1 MSENKLCHLL
11 EITYPVIQGGMAWVS
26 SPKLAAAV
34 SQAGGLGVV
43 AAGNMPPELFRQQIQ
58 ETKKLTEKPFGA
70 NVVLLSPTAEEA
82 IKVILEEWVPVV
94 FFGGGNPSIYIEKLK
109 ARGMKVIPVLAS
121 VSLAKRLERYGADAV
136 VAEGWE
142 SGGHVGDI
150 STFCLVPQVVDAV
163 KIPVIA
169 AGGIA
174 DNRGF
179 RAALALGASGVQV
192 GTRFICSVE
201 CEVHP
206 LYKARILKAGD
217 RDTVVTGYSTGH
229 PVRVVKNAFSRLYA
243 EKERAGT
250 SPQELDLLGQGRL
263 RMATVEGDV
272 ENGSVMAGAIAG
284 LIKEIK
290 PVREI
295 ILEIVGEEKVR

>member
-1 MSENKLCHLL
+1 MSVNELCHLL
-11 EITYPVIQGGMAWVS
+11 NLTYPVIQGGMAWVS
-26 SPKLAAAV
+26 SPRLAAAV
-34 SQAGGLGVV
+34 SEAGGLGVL

-58 ETKKLTEKPFGA
+58 ETKKLTSKPFGA
-70 NVVLLSPTAEEA
+70 NIVLLSPTAEEA

-94 FFGGGNPSIYIEKLK
+94 FFGGGNPSPYIEKLK
-109 ARGMKVIPVLAS
+109 AQGMKVVPVLAS
-121 VSLAKRLERYGADAV
+121 VSLAKRVERYGADAV

-150 STFCLVPQVVDAV
+150 STLCLVPQVVDAV

-192 GTRFICSVE
+192 GTRFICSTE

-229 PVRVVKNAFSRLYA
+229 PVRIIKNSFSRIYA
-243 EKERAGT
+243 EKEKAGA
-250 SPQELDLLGQGRL
+250 SPEELDLLGQGRL

-272 ENGSVMAGAIAG
+272 ENGSVMSGAIAG

-290 PVREI
+290 PVKEI
-295 ILEIVGEEKVR
+295 ILEIVRKEE

>member
-1 MSENKLCHLL
+1 MSGNKLCDLL
-11 EITYPVIQGGMAWVS
+11 DITYPVIQGGMAWVS
-26 SPKLAAAV
+26 SPRLAAAV
-34 SQAGGLGVV
+34 SEAGGLGVL
-43 AAGNMPPELFRQQIQ
+43 AAGNMSPELFRQQIQ
-58 ETKKLTEKPFGA
+58 ETKKLTSKPFGA
-70 NVVLLSPTAEEA
+70 NIVLLSPTAEEA

-94 FFGGGNPSIYIEKLK
+94 FFGGGNPSPYIEELK
-109 ARGMKVIPVLAS
+109 TRGIKVIPVLAS
-121 VSLAKRLERYGADAV
+121 VSLARRLERQGVDAV

-142 SGGHVGDI
+142 SGGHVGDV

-179 RAALALGASGVQV
+179 RAALALGASGIQV
-192 GTRFICSVE
+192 GTRFICSAE

-229 PVRVVKNAFSRLYA
+229 PVRVIKNAFSRIYA
-243 EKERAGT
+243 EKERAGA
-250 SPQELDLLGQGRL
+250 SPEELDLLGQGRL

-295 ILEIVGEEKVR
+295 ILEIVGEEE

>member
-1 MSENKLCHLL
+1 MKENGLCRLFG
-11 EITYPVIQGGMAWVS
+11 ITYPVIQGGMAWVS
-26 SPKLAAAV
+26 SPRLAAAV
-34 SQAGGLGVV
+34 SEAGGLGVL

-58 ETKKLTEKPFGA
+58 ETKELTRKPFGA

-82 IKVILEEWVPVV
+82 IKVIQEEWVPVV
-94 FFGGGNPSIYIEKLK
+94 FFGGGNPSSYIENLK
-109 ARGMKVIPVLAS
+109 AKGIMVIPVLAS
-121 VSLAKRLERYGADAV
+121 VSLAKRLERCGADAV

-206 LYKARILKAGD
+206 LYKERILKAGD
-217 RDTVVTGYSTGH
+217 RDTVVTGHSTGH
-229 PVRVVKNAFSRLYA
+229 PVRVIKNAFSRIYA
-243 EKERAGT
+243 EKEKSGA
-250 SPQELDLLGQGRL
+250 SPEELDLLGQRRL
-263 RMATVEGDV
+263 RMAAVEGDIG
-272 ENGSVMAGAIAG
+272 NGSVMAGEIAG
-284 LIKEIK
+284 LVREIK

-295 ILEIVGEEKVR
+295 ILEIVGEEE

>member
-1 MSENKLCHLL
+1 MSGNKLCDLL
-11 EITYPVIQGGMAWVS
+11 DITYPVIQGGMAWVS
-26 SPKLAAAV
+26 SPRLAAAV
-34 SQAGGLGVV
+34 SEAGGLGVL

-58 ETKKLTEKPFGA
+58 ETKKLTSKPFGA
-70 NVVLLSPTAEEA
+70 NIVLLSPTAEEA

-94 FFGGGNPSIYIEKLK
+94 FFGGGNPSPYIEELK
-109 ARGMKVIPVLAS
+109 TRGIKVIPVLAS
-121 VSLAKRLERYGADAV
+121 VSLARRLERQGVDAV

-142 SGGHVGDI
+142 SGGHVGDV

-179 RAALALGASGVQV
+179 RAALALGASGIQV
-192 GTRFICSVE
+192 GTRFICSAE

-229 PVRVVKNAFSRLYA
+229 PVRVIKNAFSRIYA
-243 EKERAGT
+243 EKERAGA
-250 SPQELDLLGQGRL
+250 SPEELDLLGQGRL

-295 ILEIVGEEKVR
+295 ILEIVGEEE